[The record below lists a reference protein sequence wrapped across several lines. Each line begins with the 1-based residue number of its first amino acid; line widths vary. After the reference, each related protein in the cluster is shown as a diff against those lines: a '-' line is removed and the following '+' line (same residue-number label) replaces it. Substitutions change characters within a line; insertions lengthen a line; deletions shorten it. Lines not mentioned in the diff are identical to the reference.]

1 MLLSIAEKFEERRV
15 EVDKLNDPAVKG
27 SKYEIETAL
36 RSREDLEETK
46 NVRDARD
53 DSLVKEIVSLNHGC
67 RSRNL
72 H

>member
-1 MLLSIAEKFEERRV
+1 MLLSIAVTFEERRGE
-15 EVDKLNDPAVKG
+15 EVKLSDPAVKG
-27 SKYEIETAL
+27 SKYEIEAAL

-46 NVRDARD
+46 NARDARD